1 MRDPST
7 WNRNSKALEILW
19 LGSTDLVKQN
29 CTNKENLTQFL
40 LSRITKTNLYI

>member
-7 WNRNSKALEILW
+7 WNRNSPALEILL

-29 CTNKENLTQFL
+29 CAKQENLTQFL
-40 LSRITKTNLYI
+40 LSRITKTNF

>member
-7 WNRNSKALEILW
+7 WNRNSPSLESLL

-29 CTNKENLTQFL
+29 CAKQENLTQFL
-40 LSRITKTNLYI
+40 LSRIQKHIF